1 MKKIEFTHPA
11 LFDEKTEKP
20 TLLMLPSRKIV
31 CPCCGGEGHHFR
43 SDLDENAL
51 IQGIL
56 EDGDDES
63 LEMYRQGHFNQ
74 PCMDCKGLRVVD
86 EIDWEYFHHKFPE
99 HAKAISEW
107 DREEAADRRY
117 REMER
122 RMGA

>member
-1 MKKIEFTHPA
+1 
-11 LFDEKTEKP
+11 LN
-20 TLLMLPSRKIV
+20 
-31 CPCCGGEGHHFR
+31 
-43 SDLDENAL
+43 ENAL

-63 LEMYRQGHFNQ
+63 LEMYQQGHFNQ
-74 PCMDCKGLRVVD
+74 TCMECNGLRVVD

-99 HAKAISEW
+99 HAKAVSEW
-107 DREEAADRRY
+107 EREEAADRRY